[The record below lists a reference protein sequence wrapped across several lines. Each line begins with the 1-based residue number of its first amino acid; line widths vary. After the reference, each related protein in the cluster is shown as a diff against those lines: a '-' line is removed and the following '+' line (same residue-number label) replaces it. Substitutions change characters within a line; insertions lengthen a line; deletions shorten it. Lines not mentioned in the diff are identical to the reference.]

1 MIHLAKKKKG
11 AKKRKGPL
19 LVCQGYKPVGLLTGG
34 KKSKSVK
41 IGYIVPIRCKKVS
54 RKKIANLRSKP
65 RMTYAGRP
73 KNPSEYFNR
82 EER

>member
-1 MIHLAKKKKG
+1 MAKKKKG

-19 LVCQGYKPVGLLTGG
+19 LVCRGYKPVGLLTSG

-41 IGYIVPIRCKKVS
+41 IGYIVPVGCKKVS
-54 RKKIANLRSKP
+54 RKKIANLRAKSK
-65 RMTYAGRP
+65 MTYAGRP
-73 KNPSEYFNR
+73 KNPSEYFDR